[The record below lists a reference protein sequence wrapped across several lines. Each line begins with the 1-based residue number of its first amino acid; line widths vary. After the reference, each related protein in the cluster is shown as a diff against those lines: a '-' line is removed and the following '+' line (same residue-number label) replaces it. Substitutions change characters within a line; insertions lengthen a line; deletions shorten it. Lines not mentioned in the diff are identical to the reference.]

1 MAESRKCQSDFL
13 NSRSFASLDFRRG
26 NAPEGCRRRNLT
38 KMKSNAKEEFSSS
51 GVLFFK
57 SFFQVQ
63 VQDYLRQVSKIGGGS
78 RSRPAKRRGKTHGSS
93 AHPWRPN
100 RPPRQEKS
108 QGRGQI
114 PITGPP
120 AQAGRTRPKSPLS
133 DQKVPQVNRDADTAG
148 QRGLVG
154 PCAPPAQITS
164 WRCCSRGFRSQGH
177 PVHM

>member
-1 MAESRKCQSDFL
+1 MH
-13 NSRSFASLDFRRG
+13 RRG
-26 NAPEGCRRRNLT
+26 GQRKNLT
-38 KMKSNAKEEFSSS
+38 KMKSIAKEEFSSS
-51 GVLFFK
+51 GVLFSQKF
-57 SFFQVQ
+57 FQVFQVQ

-133 DQKVPQVNRDADTAG
+133 DQKVPQVNHDADTAG

-154 PCAPPAQITS
+154 PCAPPAQSTS
-164 WRCCSRGFRSQGH
+164 WRCCSRGSRSQGH
-177 PVHM
+177 TVHM